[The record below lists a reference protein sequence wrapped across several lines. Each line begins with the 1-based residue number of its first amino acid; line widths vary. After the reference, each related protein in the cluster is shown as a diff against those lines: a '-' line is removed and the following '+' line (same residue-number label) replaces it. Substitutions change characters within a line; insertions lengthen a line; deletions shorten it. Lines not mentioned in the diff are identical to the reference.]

1 MKINFNKLLKNKL
14 VLYLTFFISL
24 VTIFS
29 YLVKQNYPA
38 ILFFTLILFLTK
50 QFTNNMIIILGVS
63 ILSTNLLDL
72 FRLFSLKHL
81 ENLENKQPSPNV
93 KEILQ
98 LIAEKYF
105 KDELSI
111 EDLTNKKDAHKNV
124 DNLKSTTE
132 INSLNMEVQNEI
144 KNANADL
151 SLADINY
158 LLDLAEF
165 YKSYLILEKDNDNKK
180 SNKTTYE
187 LNNYIDIVNKGLNIL
202 NNLKEEKSNEELN
215 KESTKNVE
223 NVLPKSNNDSN
234 NKTNSNSN
242 TKSNTDK
249 CKDNE
254 IFDDKSQSCIP
265 KPTSKKENMQSLSP
279 AEINSKPGSGNINDA
294 TNKELAFDN
303 LEKMFGNDNI
313 RSFANEASSLNE
325 RQNKIMDQLKD
336 VGPIMTQAM
345 SLIKNIDLN
354 AINNVSNKMTGMIN
368 NLQEYKNE

>member
-234 NKTNSNSN
+234 NKTNSDSN